1 MNSTANTTNTN
12 TARTWA
18 AIAMASAALLAI
30 AGFTALGSIFEYPQI
45 LKEPT
50 EQILALYLANQRSIS
65 LWFAALTVSA
75 ALLAPVGILLG
86 RIAQGAVGQWI
97 AGIGIAA
104 AAVQVI
110 GLSRWFLFVPGIAA
124 DAQIPAQ
131 TAGAQ
136 HQFEQLHFWL
146 GTIVGETIGYAL
158 TATFTVLV
166 IIGVT
171 RKIAGAWLAWLGYAA
186 AGLIATGVLIPM
198 GLSMASLT
206 NFGGYVLWC
215 LWLIA
220 MAVMLV
226 RSRTSVGPQAH
237 GLDSQFRSRGQSH
250 DDPRTDHVPASAPQ
264 QTVLPDNPPAPHAV

>member
-1 MNSTANTTNTN
+1 MNSTANPTNTN

-30 AGFTALGSIFEYPQI
+30 AGFTALGSIFEYPQM

-50 EQILALYLANQRSIS
+50 EQILAVYLANQRSIS

-124 DAQIPAQ
+124 DAQIPTQ
-131 TAGAQ
+131 TASAQ

-146 GTIVGETIGYAL
+146 GTIVGETIGYTF
-158 TATFTVLV
+158 TATNTGNVSGPLVSCGTPALSASSLASTFSAIARVLS
-166 IIGVT
+166 GVGP
-171 RKIAGAWLAWLGYAA
+171 IH
-186 AGLIATGVLIPM
+186 ISP
-198 GLSMASLT
+198 ASLT
-206 NFGGYVLWC
+206 
-215 LWLIA
+215 
-220 MAVMLV
+220 
-226 RSRTSVGPQAH
+226 
-237 GLDSQFRSRGQSH
+237 
-250 DDPRTDHVPASAPQ
+250 ASAKAAFSDRKP
-264 QTVLPDNPPAPHAV
+264 